1 LRPYRAADTNACRGK
16 SSGLFAASILLPLVK
31 TGEPCLSFVRFG
43 YFLDTFGVY
52 FVSKADPYL
61 PRQGAPRGNIP
72 RRKPLKTP

>member
-1 LRPYRAADTNACRGK
+1 
-16 SSGLFAASILLPLVK
+16 LLPLVK

-61 PRQGAPRGNIP
+61 PRLGAPRGNIP